1 MQNVRR
7 EGERKEMIIIII
19 IDTESKGVNAGLVL
33 HIMSICILT
42 TFLIEVHY

>member
-7 EGERKEMIIIII
+7 EGERKEMIIII

>member
-7 EGERKEMIIIII
+7 EGERKEIIIII

>member
-1 MQNVRR
+1 MQDVRR
-7 EGERKEMIIIII
+7 EGERKEMIIII

>member
-1 MQNVRR
+1 MQDVRR

-19 IDTESKGVNAGLVL
+19 DTESKGINAGLVL

>member
-1 MQNVRR
+1 MQDVRR
-7 EGERKEMIIIII
+7 EGERKEIIII